1 LNNRISAHM
10 AKEVKKPKRQSESS
24 ASEGLARSKAFRAV
38 GHLVD
43 SGIMKEILDTII
55 REGGSYEISRFDIGK
70 TNEEDS
76 VLEATYTAAPVAV
89 ERITHIL
96 TDLGADVDAEVS
108 AHVEPSPSDGVAP
121 GNFYTTT
128 NHNTSINFQG
138 KTVPVENIRMD
149 GAIVVRES
157 GQNSGEF
164 TAHCVKQRDLRSGDL
179 IVVGYEGI
187 KVEPEFVER
196 DRSEFGFMTGDVSS
210 ERIVRI
216 VVDRVAEIMSD
227 RSKKVVVVGGPVIV
241 HTGGADAFVR
251 LVDAGFV
258 HGVLSGNALAVHDIE
273 NQLYGTSLGI
283 DTKSGE
289 PIDGGNSHHLR
300 AINEVRRAGSIA
312 ELVAEGG
319 LESGVM
325 HSLVKAN
332 VPYALA
338 GSIRDD
344 GPLPETI
351 TDMNEAQ
358 SAYGKILV
366 DADVCLML
374 ASMLHS
380 IAAGNMLPARTLTVC
395 VDINPPVVTKL
406 KDRGSHQAIGV
417 VTDVGLFLH
426 LLADRLCPV
435 S

>member
-1 LNNRISAHM
+1 MPDQSQ
-10 AKEVKKPKRQSESS
+10 QSERSHTAHS
-24 ASEGLARSKAFRAV
+24 APSGDLIRAKSFRAV

-55 REGGSYEISRFDIGK
+55 REGGSYEIQRCDIGK
-70 TNEEDS
+70 TNDEDS
-76 VLEATYTAAPVAV
+76 ILEATYSAEPAAS

-96 TDLGADVDAEVS
+96 TDLGADVDTEVC
-108 AHVEPSPSDGVAP
+108 VRIEPAPADGVAP
-121 GNFYTTT
+121 GEFYTTT
-128 NHNTSINFQG
+128 NHNSSINYHG
-138 KTVPVENIRMD
+138 KIIPVENIRMD
-149 GAIVVRES
+149 GAIVVRDDDNRVS
-157 GQNSGEF
+157 
-164 TAHCVKQRDLRSGDL
+164 AHCVKQRDLKAGDQ
-179 IVVGYEGI
+179 VVIGFEGI

-216 VVDRVAEIMSD
+216 VVDRVADIMSD

-241 HTGGADAFVR
+241 HTGGTDAFSR
-251 LVDAGFV
+251 LVDNGFV
-258 HGVLSGNALAVHDIE
+258 QGVLSGNALAVHDIE

-283 DTKSGE
+283 DTESGE
-289 PIDGGNSHHLR
+289 PVDGGNSHHLR
-300 AINEVRRAGSIA
+300 AINEVRRAGSIKN
-312 ELVAEGG
+312 LVSEGT
-319 LESGVM
+319 LTSGVM
-325 HSLVKAN
+325 HSIVRAN
-332 VPYALA
+332 VPFALA

-344 GPLPETI
+344 GPIPETI

-358 SAYGKILV
+358 SAYTKILEGV
-366 DADVCLML
+366 DICLML

-426 LLADRLCPV
+426 LLADRLCPAA
-435 S
+435 

>member
-1 LNNRISAHM
+1 MNDPRIRNSSSNSATGG
-10 AKEVKKPKRQSESS
+10 
-24 ASEGLARSKAFRAV
+24 ASLRKSFRAV

-43 SGIMKEILDTII
+43 SGIFKEILDTII
-55 REGGSYEISRFDIGK
+55 REDGEFQITRFDIGK
-70 TNEEDS
+70 TNDAES
-76 VLEATYTAAPVAV
+76 VLEAHFSAPDE
-89 ERITHIL
+89 ERLLRIVHSL
-96 TDLGADVDAEVS
+96 TDLGAEVDAETSVRTER
-108 AHVEPSPSDGVAP
+108 APADGVAP
-121 GNFYTTT
+121 RDFYTTT
-128 NHNTSINFQG
+128 KHETSVNYKGAYIR
-138 KTVPVENIRMD
+138 VANIRMD
-149 GAIVVRES
+149 GAIVISEEDS
-157 GQNSGEF
+157 GAS
-164 TAHCVKQRDLRSGDL
+164 ACCVKQRDLKKGDL
-179 IVVGYEGI
+179 VVVGYDGI

-227 RSKKVVVVGGPVIV
+227 KSKKVVVVGGPVIV
-241 HTGGADAFVR
+241 HTGGSAAFCR
-251 LVDAGFV
+251 LVESGHI

-273 NQLYGTSLGI
+273 NQLFGTSLGI
-283 DTKSGE
+283 DTKTGE
-289 PIDGGNSHHLR
+289 PVDGGHSHHLR

-312 ELVAEGG
+312 NLVAEGA
-319 LESGVM
+319 LTSGVM
-325 HSLVKAN
+325 YALETRK

-351 TDMNEAQ
+351 TDMNKAQ
-358 SAYGKILV
+358 EKYAEILRGV
-366 DADVCLML
+366 DVCLML

-380 IAAGNMLPARTLTVC
+380 IAAGNMLPARALTVC

-426 LLADRLCPV
+426 LLANKLCPV
-435 S
+435 I